1 MSDNP
6 YAQPQDYAGAPE
18 YLEPKTSLL
27 AIFAFVVAI
36 LGLVACCIP
45 GVGPLGLLLGVLA
58 LVTISMSGGRKKGG
72 GFAIAAVVI
81 GLIAGAI
88 NVFVVIGAV
97 MAGKQWSETGMV
109 VEAIE
114 ARDLQAV
121 ESRLGS
127 TAAAQLDQAMLDAF
141 ADSVNAHYGA
151 MQQRPQGL
159 LEALQVVLKASTQ
172 TANAQNA
179 TQREYSSPGD
189 RIMPIA
195 IEFDSAPV
203 VFIIVGN
210 PQTGDLSRNLT
221 NVGYLAPDGTMVW
234 LVPPPSGHGALL
246 PPAAPS
252 APVADPAD
260 GGDGG

>member
-72 GFAIAAVVI
+72 GFAIAAIVI

-97 MAGKQWSETGMV
+97 MGGKQWSELGVV

-127 TAAAQLDQAMLDAF
+127 AAAAQLDQAMLDAF

-159 LEALQVVLKASTQ
+159 LEAVQVVLKASTG
-172 TANAQNA
+172 TSNAQGA
-179 TQREYSSPGD
+179 SQREYTPPD
-189 RIMPIA
+189 HTILPIA
-195 IEFDSAPV
+195 IEYDSAPV
-203 VFIIVGN
+203 VFIIVGD
-210 PQTGDLSRNLT
+210 PQSGNMSGDYT

-234 LVPPPSGHGALL
+234 LVSPPSGHGAPR
-246 PPAAPS
+246 PPAPS